1 MFLKYIDITQFRG
14 ICQLKI
20 QLDHT
25 TVLIGENNTG
35 KSTILDAIQLA
46 LGSFTTIREKAKFV
60 EYDHHLATKDSQA
73 SDSSPI
79 EIILHFSEEKLDEWA
94 AGVTQKLSE
103 VIQIDAEYRQS
114 VTLRVRCKYD
124 ADIGESVPK
133 WDFLDLKKQELK
145 VNASQYKKWL
155 QSLVPVFSLKSI
167 RNPDQEFRS
176 SSMFW
181 KPFVRSMTMDSS
193 SRHDLE
199 EELTNLNQRIIDA
212 HGSFDV
218 VEEHLNDIAKL
229 VPLMGSNPVN
239 IEALPSR
246 VLDILSRTQVS
257 LASITGAGIP
267 IRRHGEGTQSLSIIC
282 LFIAFLRSKLGD
294 QYSELVSPI
303 LTLEEPEAHL
313 HPSAAYS
320 VTKLLDNPCGQNI
333 IATHSGDLIANVPV
347 HSLRCLRRK
356 DDKIVIYQV
365 DWDTFNTK
373 EKTAIDHHIRTTRGN
388 IFFAHCW
395 LLIEGETERLVFD
408 ACASI
413 YEIDLIH
420 EGIYC
425 IEYVH
430 TGNLKAL
437 INLAKQL
444 GIEWFIVADGDDAGN
459 SYIKKAKK
467 VCDENKEDHI
477 CQLDHI
483 LDVVFCLE
491 GYGHHYERFDS
502 TRSAVQTHN
511 KDASYWKNV
520 VKANDEFKIFNAV
533 SVINEIRKNG
543 KDGVPE
549 AIHQIIHKVTQLARG
564 E

>member
-193 SRHDLE
+193 SRHDF
-199 EELTNLNQRIIDA
+199 
-212 HGSFDV
+212 G
-218 VEEHLNDIAKL
+218 
-229 VPLMGSNPVN
+229 G
-239 IEALPSR
+239 R
-246 VLDILSRTQVS
+246 VD
-257 LASITGAGIP
+257 
-267 IRRHGEGTQSLSIIC
+267 
-282 LFIAFLRSKLGD
+282 
-294 QYSELVSPI
+294 
-303 LTLEEPEAHL
+303 
-313 HPSAAYS
+313 
-320 VTKLLDNPCGQNI
+320 
-333 IATHSGDLIANVPV
+333 
-347 HSLRCLRRK
+347 
-356 DDKIVIYQV
+356 
-365 DWDTFNTK
+365 
-373 EKTAIDHHIRTTRGN
+373 
-388 IFFAHCW
+388 
-395 LLIEGETERLVFD
+395 
-408 ACASI
+408 
-413 YEIDLIH
+413 
-420 EGIYC
+420 
-425 IEYVH
+425 
-430 TGNLKAL
+430 
-437 INLAKQL
+437 
-444 GIEWFIVADGDDAGN
+444 
-459 SYIKKAKK
+459 
-467 VCDENKEDHI
+467 
-477 CQLDHI
+477 
-483 LDVVFCLE
+483 
-491 GYGHHYERFDS
+491 
-502 TRSAVQTHN
+502 
-511 KDASYWKNV
+511 
-520 VKANDEFKIFNAV
+520 
-533 SVINEIRKNG
+533 
-543 KDGVPE
+543 
-549 AIHQIIHKVTQLARG
+549 
-564 E
+564 